1 MYCLDAMRPS
11 GRNGIPAATNQRR
24 RETPDI
30 TNATLRPSAKRTST
44 SKRKS
49 GSPIPSGSS
58 SKFRRRDTPVDSR
71 AQQTLTQI
79 DFVGKSQDPELDDDD
94 LDYTG
99 WNGTRDD
106 AQNTNEVTQ
115 TGDGEDDP
123 DYLSLPSP
131 RHRWNRGSRLDQNMK
146 TTMPNKK
153 NVRSASRDKNADA
166 ERRSRKKSETPKA
179 SAGVKSSKKNSKDKE
194 RKERNKTLTQMDFVQ
209 RWVKLESDDDTAL
222 DYMYYTPKDRRKSN
236 EPHLGDVDDYANTS
250 ESKRRKLNEDH
261 DSKNTKALEDVPPE
275 QKPLTT
281 PVTPQKRRNL
291 EIPSSQSPESPGLAV
306 ISSSQFRSATR
317 SPLKQVCTNVPPVVP
332 EDSPGSRQEKK
343 TSQNSG
349 HASDAGNTMSTMSR
363 SLPNSQ
369 AVPQPLPNEKPA
381 SNNDLTPTI
390 SQTKIPASKTEL
402 DEDPQSNSAERR
414 GTVVYETDGE
424 TDSVDFHDDLSCTP
438 ASPKKQTLADDHD
451 RAVENDHE
459 GSHNDSQDLPPA
471 LSEPDTESGPPHY
484 DPPMSSDASIC
495 YRRIEKPTQYP
506 LGSIPQLNTQ
516 KMAELFPQDSSA
528 QLETTAALETQPPPS
543 AKPHP
548 SHELR
553 AETQN
558 QDMDTMSTEIVP
570 ESSPVARRDDEA
582 DSNSPAAAEPRR
594 KSVIQVESSQP
605 ADRFNRRTNAEDTHP
620 QGVIS
625 RSELLSSSVMESVPI
640 PQFLMGSSQDS
651 VGEPYSVPEG

>member
-1 MYCLDAMRPS
+1 MRPS
-11 GRNGIPAATNQRR
+11 DRNDMPSATNQHRL
-24 RETPDI
+24 ETPEN

-49 GSPIPSGSS
+49 GSPIPSGTT
-58 SKFRRRDTPVDSR
+58 SKSGRRDTPVDSR

-79 DFVGKSQDPELDDDD
+79 DFVGKSQDSELDDDD
-94 LDYTG
+94 LDYVG
-99 WNGTRDD
+99 RNDARDD
-106 AQNTNEVTQ
+106 AQNADEVTQ
-115 TGDGEDDP
+115 KGDGEHDP
-123 DYLSLPSP
+123 DYLSLSP
-131 RHRWNRGSRLDQNMK
+131 PRPRRNRGSRLDQNMK
-146 TTMPNKK
+146 TAMVNRK
-153 NVRSASRDKNADA
+153 NVRSASRDKNTDA
-166 ERRSRKKSETPKA
+166 ERRSRRKSETPKA
-179 SAGVKSSKKNSKDKE
+179 STGVKSSKKKSKNKE

-236 EPHLGDVDDYANTS
+236 EPHLGDVDDHVNTS

-261 DSKNTKALEDVPPE
+261 DSKNTNALENVPPE
-275 QKPLTT
+275 QKPSTA
-281 PVTPQKRRNL
+281 PVTPQKPRKL

-317 SPLKQVCTNVPPVVP
+317 SPLKQVCTNVPPAVQ

-343 TSQNSG
+343 ASQNSG
-349 HASDAGNTMSTMSR
+349 HALDAGSTISTMSQ
-363 SLPNSQ
+363 SVPSSQ
-369 AVPQPLPNEKPA
+369 AIPQPLPNENPA
-381 SNNDLTPTI
+381 SNNDLTPII
-390 SQTKIPASKTEL
+390 SQAKIPASKTEP
-402 DEDPQSNSAERR
+402 DEDPQSNSAEKR

-424 TDSVDFHDDLSCTP
+424 TDSGDFHDDLSCTP
-438 ASPKKQTLADDHD
+438 TSPRKQTLADDHD
-451 RAVENDHE
+451 RAVETDHE
-459 GSHNDSQDLPPA
+459 DLHNDSQDLPPA
-471 LSEPDTESGPPHY
+471 PSEPDTESGPPHY

-495 YRRIEKPTQYP
+495 YRRIEKPTQFP
-506 LGSIPQLNTQ
+506 LGPIPQLNTQ
-516 KMAELFPQDSSA
+516 KMAELFPQDSNA
-528 QLETTAALETQPPPS
+528 QLDTTAAPETQPFPS
-543 AKPHP
+543 AKRHS

-558 QDMDTMSTEIVP
+558 QDMETMSTEIVP

-582 DSNSPAAAEPRR
+582 DPNSPTAAESRR

-605 ADRFNRRTNAEDTHP
+605 ADRFNRRANAKDTHP

-625 RSELLSSSVMESVPI
+625 RSELLSSSVMESVPV